1 MSQGDNGV
9 DDANM
14 DTTLANESAE
24 PNMDVLAG
32 ILADGLVGALGG
44 FVGSSLMTVVLL
56 VGASVGGFEMSS
68 FGTTAELI
76 GLDAILGPDMVLA
89 AGYIIFLGGGMT
101 TWPLLFAS
109 IGRYL
114 PGDDYATAG
123 LAYGFVLWT
132 GFVLAFNVGYSGV
145 SLALY
150 VLVTFIAHL
159 VYGFAMGSVFD
170 YLGDRPDTLV

>member
-1 MSQGDNGV
+1 MSQSDTGV

-14 DTTLANESAE
+14 DTTLANEHPE
-24 PNMDVLAG
+24 PNVDVLAG

-44 FVGSSLMTVVLL
+44 FVGTSLMTVVFL
-56 VGASVGGFEMSS
+56 VGASLGGFEMSS

-76 GLDAILGPDMVLA
+76 GLDAVLGPEMVLA
-89 AGYIIFLGGGMT
+89 AGYVIFLGGGMT

-123 LAYGFVLWT
+123 LTYGFVLWT
-132 GFVLAFNVGYSGV
+132 GFVLAFNVGYSGTALAV
-145 SLALY
+145 YVVLSL
-150 VLVTFIAHL
+150 VAHL
-159 VYGFAMGSVFD
+159 VYGFSMGSVFD
-170 YLGDRPDTLV
+170 YLGDRPETLV

>member
-1 MSQGDNGV
+1 MSQSDTGV

-24 PNMDVLAG
+24 PNMEVLAG

-44 FVGSSLMTVVLL
+44 FVGTSLMTVVFL
-56 VGASVGGFEMSS
+56 VGASLGGFEMSS

-76 GLDAILGPDMVLA
+76 GLDAILGPEMVLA
-89 AGYIIFLGGGMT
+89 AGYLIFLGGGMT

-114 PGDDYATAG
+114 PGDRYATAG
-123 LAYGFVLWT
+123 LTYGFVLWT

-150 VLVTFIAHL
+150 VLVTLVAHL
-159 VYGFAMGSVFD
+159 VYGFSMGSVFD
-170 YLGDRPDTLV
+170 YLADRPQTLV

>member
-1 MSQGDNGV
+1 MAQGDSGV
-9 DDANM
+9 EDANV

-24 PNMDVLAG
+24 PDIGTLAG
-32 ILADGLVGALGG
+32 IVADGLVGALGG
-44 FVGSSLMTVVLL
+44 FVGTAMMTVVFL
-56 VGASVGGFEMSS
+56 VGASLGGFEMSS

-76 GLDAILGPDMVLA
+76 GLDAILGPEALLA
-89 AGYIIFLGGGMT
+89 AGYVIFLGGGMT

-114 PGDDYATAG
+114 PGDDFATAG

-132 GFVLAFNVGYSGV
+132 GFVLAFNVGYSGT

-150 VLVTFIAHL
+150 VVVSLVAHL
-159 VYGFAMGSVFD
+159 MYGFAMGSVFD